1 MENLSAILW
10 ILITLLENKDR
21 LEEMTHP
28 MTEQH
33 FKQKNETKHQFMV
46 IYIVNKMIAHIPE
59 KNPVSRVV
67 FYKLGPASLKSHHQ
81 SFSLISQKGVSVV
94 I

>member
-1 MENLSAILW
+1 MDFNNSPGKQGSFRRDD
-10 ILITLLENKDR
+10 TPHDR
-21 LEEMTHP
+21 AAFQT
-28 MTEQH
+28 
-33 FKQKNETKHQFMV
+33 KQKNETKHQFMV
-46 IYIVNKMIAHIPE
+46 IYIVNKMIAYIPE

-81 SFSLISQKGVSVV
+81 SFSLISPKGVSVV